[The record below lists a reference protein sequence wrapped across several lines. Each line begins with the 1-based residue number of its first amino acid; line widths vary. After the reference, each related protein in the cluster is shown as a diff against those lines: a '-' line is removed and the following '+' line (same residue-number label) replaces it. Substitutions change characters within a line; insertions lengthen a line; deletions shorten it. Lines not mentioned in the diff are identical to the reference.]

1 MSKDS
6 TSAHPLHDSGRACVY
21 FVASPLQLIA
31 AQQIARTHEAGARQ
45 VLVWYQPGVTALVD
59 ESAWDACAY
68 MPWPRWRPMPG
79 WFGRHRRLL
88 ANIDLVADLV
98 GRCDSLHLHSAVY
111 DTEAINYFLRALP
124 YRCGARTLRARILPD
139 GLISI
144 RRYPLSAA
152 RRAVQWVRK
161 LRRLVSPT
169 LDYWTFRGDR
179 IGSDAAFCDRIY
191 VLAGWP
197 HQYDRSKVVEL
208 EPLGS
213 STHAGSGV
221 RPSANATGT
230 VDGPCESNHS
240 ASERRALVIGQP
252 LAAAGL
258 MSTAD
263 RDDVALEMEAWLA
276 AQGYTA
282 VDYKGHP
289 KDSANELCRPGYRV
303 LQLTEPLETWL
314 AHTPYRAVVGV
325 RSTALPLAR
334 QLCAPHT
341 QVIAFGWDR
350 TLFKSDAERADMRAL
365 FDATGVQQH
374 RASLARVEESGR

>member
-1 MSKDS
+1 MDAAPGHFPEG
-6 TSAHPLHDSGRACVY
+6 TARVCVY

-31 AQQIARTHEAGARQ
+31 AQQVARTHEAGARQ

-68 MPWPRWRPMPG
+68 MPWPRWRPLPG

-88 ANIDLVADLV
+88 ANIDLVAGLV
-98 GRCDSLHLHSAVY
+98 GRCDHLHLHSAVY

-124 YRCGARTLRARILPD
+124 RRCGARTMRARILPD

-144 RRYPLSAA
+144 RRYPLSFA
-152 RRAVQWVRK
+152 RHAGQWARK
-161 LRRLVSPT
+161 LRRLVSPS
-169 LDYWTFRGDR
+169 LDYWTFSGDR
-179 IGSDAAFCDRIY
+179 IGSDAPFCDRIY

-213 STHAGSGV
+213 TAHAGAHGKA
-221 RPSANATGT
+221 SAHRNGT
-230 VDGPCESNHS
+230 IDGEDGRKAW
-240 ASERRALVIGQP
+240 ASDSRALVIGQP

-258 MSTAD
+258 MSAGD
-263 RDDVALEMEAWLA
+263 RDAVALEIEAWLTS
-276 AQGYTA
+276 QGITT

-289 KDSANELCRPGYRV
+289 KDSANELCSPGYRV

-314 AHTPYRAVVGV
+314 TRTPYRVVVGV

-334 QLCAPHT
+334 QLCAPDT
-341 QVIAFGWDR
+341 QVLAFGWDR
-350 TLFKSDAERADMRAL
+350 TRFKSDAERADMRAL

-374 RASLARVEESGR
+374 GSSPGRLGGS

>member
-1 MSKDS
+1 MSSSAVPALPVNS
-6 TSAHPLHDSGRACVY
+6 TARACVY

-59 ESAWDACAY
+59 ESAWDACSY
-68 MPWPRWRPMPG
+68 MPWPRWRPLPG

-98 GRCDSLHLHSAVY
+98 GPCDHLHLHSAVY

-124 YRCGARTLRARILPD
+124 SRCGARTMRARMLPD

-144 RRYPLSAA
+144 RRYPLSFA
-152 RRAVQWVRK
+152 RRAAQWARK
-161 LRRLVSPT
+161 LRRLVSPS
-169 LDYWTFRGDR
+169 LDYWPFSGDR
-179 IGSDAAFCDRIY
+179 IGSDASFCDRIY

-197 HQYDRSKVVEL
+197 HQYDRTKAVEL

-213 STHAGSGV
+213 AAHATSSGQAPTHLSDV
-221 RPSANATGT
+221 
-230 VDGPCESNHS
+230 VDGQKGSKAATSH
-240 ASERRALVIGQP
+240 RHALVIGQP
-252 LAAAGL
+252 LEAAGL
-258 MSTAD
+258 MSAGD
-263 RDDVALEMEAWLA
+263 RDAVTLEIEAWL
-276 AQGYTA
+276 QSHGITT

-303 LQLTEPLETWL
+303 LQLTEPLESWL
-314 AHTPYRAVVGV
+314 THTPYEAVVGV
-325 RSTALPLAR
+325 RSSALPLAR
-334 QLCAPHT
+334 QLCAPGT
-341 QVIAFGWDR
+341 EVLAFGWDR
-350 TLFKSDAERADMRAL
+350 TRFKSDAERADMRAL

-374 RASLARVEESGR
+374 GSSTGRLGTS